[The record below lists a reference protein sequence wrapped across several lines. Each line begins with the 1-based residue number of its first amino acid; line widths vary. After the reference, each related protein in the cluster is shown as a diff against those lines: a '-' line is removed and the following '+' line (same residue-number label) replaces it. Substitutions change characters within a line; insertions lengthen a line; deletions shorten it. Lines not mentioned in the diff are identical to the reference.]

1 MTTEEPS
8 KTAGKGMSEKGK
20 EIQTRKGKRKNGTK
34 DRTKERTSNDNRIG
48 IGKKCPRKK
57 KKERELRK

>member
-20 EIQTRKGKRKNGTK
+20 EIQRRKGRRKNGTK
-34 DRTKERTSNDNRIG
+34 DRTEERMSNDNRLG
-48 IGKKCPRKK
+48 IGKKYTPPPK
-57 KKERELRK
+57 KKES